1 MLALVIAP
9 FASRY
14 LAIPEGTPRSF
25 AMVNGSFGVRQ
36 TVDNLFRHV
45 VSNLRTGVPPID
57 AIKSRAAQSVATA
70 LSLDTYR
77 LDTTFGRYT
86 TGPGEPAAEPPG
98 GLYIFHEANAPNLFH
113 TILIL
118 VTVGTIAARWR
129 QPAPA
134 VRRIYWMAWLAGV
147 VVFAAVLR
155 WALWETRYHLP
166 AFALAAPIVATAW
179 PQRWSRSRGA
189 VALPLLMGLSSL
201 PFLMFNH
208 SRELVPFRGR
218 PSYLTQSAMERL
230 FDNQPELLGPYQR
243 AIEAIVASNG
253 SQVGLILG
261 GDSWEYPVWRML
273 RDRKLVRIEHVN
285 VSGNPRWPLGP
296 FFPDVVF
303 WSLGEGEPSPRLAV
317 DGREFVR
324 IGPPDM
330 AVIYA
335 SIGFARPEY

>member
-1 MLALVIAP
+1 MI
-9 FASRY
+9 
-14 LAIPEGTPRSF
+14 
-25 AMVNGSFGVRQ
+25 NGSFGVRQ
-36 TVDNLFRHV
+36 TADNLFLHV
-45 VSNLRTGVPPID
+45 VSNLRTGVGRID

-77 LDTTFGRYT
+77 LDTTSGRYT

-98 GLYIFHEANAPNLFH
+98 GLFIFHEDNAPNLFH

-118 VTVGTIAARWR
+118 VALGAIAARWR

-134 VRRIYWMAWLAGV
+134 VRSIYWIAWLAGV

-189 VALPLLMGLSSL
+189 VALPLLLGLSSL

-208 SRELVPFRGR
+208 SRELVPLLRDRPLPLVRDR

-230 FDNQPELLGPYQR
+230 FDNRPQLLGPYQR
-243 AIEAIVASNG
+243 AIEAIAASNA
-253 SQVGLILG
+253 SHVGLILSDG
-261 GDSWEYPVWRML
+261 SWEYPVWRML
-273 RDRKLVRIEHVN
+273 RDRKLDHPVRIEHVN
-285 VSGNPRWPLGP
+285 VPGTPRWPVGP
-296 FFPDVVF
+296 FVPDVVF
-303 WSLGEGEPSPRLAV
+303 WRLEEGEPTSTLAV
-317 DGREFVR
+317 DGRKFVR

-335 SIGFARPEY
+335 PIGFALPRDR